1 MDILKNDV
9 FTIISE
15 KVNSKSARN
24 VQSSYFQPGL
34 DKQISKG
41 LSVQWEYFNEQ

>member
-9 FTIISE
+9 VTNLNE

-24 VQSSYFQPGL
+24 VQSFYFQPGL
-34 DKQISKG
+34 DKQTDIG
-41 LSVQWEYFNEQ
+41 FDA

>member
-9 FTIISE
+9 VTILNE

-24 VQSSYFQPGL
+24 VQSSYVQPGL
-34 DKQISKG
+34 DKQTNIG
-41 LSVQWEYFNEQ
+41 LGA